1 MHRKTLSL
9 TLPLALTATAIAATA
24 TPGSS
29 PAATTDTVTAAPDSL
44 RWGPCPPGTDAPGLR
59 CATLDVPLDHRA
71 PDGRQIQIAVS
82 RLASKDP
89 AKRRGVLVT
98 NPGGP
103 GGAGLTYPAVLA
115 ATGLPKSVLDSYDV
129 MASTPVASAGALR

>member
-1 MHRKTLSL
+1 MPVPS
-9 TLPLALTATAIAATA
+9 
-24 TPGSS
+24 PGQSRS
-29 PAATTDTVTAAPDSL
+29 F
-44 RWGPCPPGTDAPGLR
+44 
-59 CATLDVPLDHRA
+59 
-71 PDGRQIQIAVS
+71 RQIQIAVS

-89 AKRRGVLVT
+89 AKRRSVRVT